1 MKNENISHISHT
13 FLVNYWHR
21 KRRHKINMSVCL
33 SIYPVLQ
40 QLSPSSGNQTPFLSV
55 SPLIWS

>member
-1 MKNENISHISHT
+1 MLLCGMHNMERIALGKE
-13 FLVNYWHR
+13 LVLVG
-21 KRRHKINMSVCL
+21 IITQ

-55 SPLIWS
+55 SPLIWF